1 MKIEKVTVNGVEVTV
16 KDNKVTGLKTG
27 DKVVVTFAKKDSAD
41 EDAYKNI
48 SDDVKNLKLA
58 VRTSKTSKKNIKA
71 TVQIKSGKSVIKDLE
86 SKGYTVK
93 YKFYRSTRKASKY
106 KAVSTK
112 NTLTYTNTVGK
123 KGTKYYY
130 KARVLVYDGKTLVAQ
145 TAFKQCSY
153 GVRTWS
159 K

>member
-1 MKIEKVTVNGVEVTV
+1 MGRCIDGGIYEENSPLSDARGFRTDVLEKAKELTASLALTARSA
-16 KDNKVTGLKTG
+16 KT
-27 DKVVVTFAKKDSAD
+27 AKKNVKVSLKMTKASA
-41 EDAYKNI
+41 A
-48 SDDVKNLKLA
+48 S
-58 VRTSKTSKKNIKA
+58 IKEL
-71 TVQIKSGKSVIKDLE
+71 QDL
-86 SKGYTVK
+86 GYTVK
-93 YKFYRSTRKASKY
+93 YKFYRSTKKSSKY

-112 NTLTYTNTVGK
+112 NALTYTNTVGK

-153 GVRTWS
+153 GVRTWN